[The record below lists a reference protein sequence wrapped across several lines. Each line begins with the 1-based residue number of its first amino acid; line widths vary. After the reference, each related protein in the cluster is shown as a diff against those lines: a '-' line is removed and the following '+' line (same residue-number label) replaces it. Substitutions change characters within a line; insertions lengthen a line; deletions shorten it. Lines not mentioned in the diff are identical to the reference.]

1 MEITIDSVWIM
12 VIFLSVISL
21 MLIKKVMDFDKKLK
35 RLNVPV
41 VEARIAQAIMQINQA
56 NEAIT
61 NAICQAQ
68 NIHEETDAYYQRIKY
83 ILDHSGWT
91 AVRLQ
96 NLSNAIK
103 EIGEGTNDTHIT
115 LELEADN
122 PNLNAP
128 GESKKSESLGA
139 QEMEN
144 EKKTKESNNQIDD
157 ELDEIL
163 DADPDKPIYSKK
175 DLDFAVE
182 YHRLLYF
189 CGGVGTGIVFCW
201 FVIH

>member
-1 MEITIDSVWIM
+1 
-12 VIFLSVISL
+12 

-41 VEARIAQAIMQINQA
+41 IEGRIAQAIMQINQA

-61 NAICQAQ
+61 NAVCQAQ

-139 QEMEN
+139 QEMESKN
-144 EKKTKESNNQIDD
+144 EKKTEDSNQIEDD
-157 ELDEIL
+157 LDKII
-163 DADPDKPIYSKK
+163 DADPDEPIYSKK

-182 YHRLLYF
+182 YHRLIYF